1 MYMYTLGIRPV
12 TAILFTMNIKPQ
24 YHLSRTIWELLIKMS
39 LQNLSGTQDKR
50 KSLHN
55 IQQEEKKNKPLNGQ
69 VTGRI

>member
-1 MYMYTLGIRPV
+1 
-12 TAILFTMNIKPQ
+12 
-24 YHLSRTIWELLIKMS
+24 MS